1 MKLVDLDA
9 MFDAHTEFYPDPAR
23 KMKTFTAHDAH
34 NAALRAYAECRN
46 GPGDTEWFVT
56 AALGIATVMTELGL
70 ANEEA
75 FYLKESANVGNRKRT
90 RKNQG

>member
-23 KMKTFTAHDAH
+23 KMKTFTAHDVH

-46 GPGDTEWFVT
+46 GPGDTEWFV
-56 AALGIATVMTELGL
+56 AVALGISTVMTQLGL
-70 ANEEA
+70 NNDEA
-75 FYLKESANVGNRKRT
+75 FYEEVFTDVGN
-90 RKNQG
+90 